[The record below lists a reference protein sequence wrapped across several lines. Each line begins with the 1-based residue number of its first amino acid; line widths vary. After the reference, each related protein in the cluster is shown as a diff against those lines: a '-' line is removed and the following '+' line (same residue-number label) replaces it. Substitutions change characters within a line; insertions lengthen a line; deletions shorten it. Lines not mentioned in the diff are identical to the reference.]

1 MALTGPAANGST
13 ARLQTVP
20 SVTNKVA
27 RGIVSEY
34 PTVRSLLNAYKAAR
48 STEDA
53 QLLLQDITVR
63 SGTARPFGASL
74 S

>member
-1 MALTGPAANGST
+1 MALTGQAANGRT
-13 ARLQTVP
+13 GRPQTVP

-34 PTVRSLLNAYKAAR
+34 PTVRSLLNAYETAR

-53 QLLLQDITVR
+53 QLLLQDIAVR
-63 SGTARPFGASL
+63 GGAAIAFSSSL